1 MAFHLSAQ
9 DLRVED
15 KHYLVGQLQNFDGDL
30 VDASINLDEFLG
42 NNNGLY
48 WSLVV

>member
-15 KHYLVGQLQNFDGDL
+15 KHYLVGQLQNSDGHL